1 MLSLQNIEEEISL
14 MLSIPDADLSE
25 EQRTAMDS
33 YLDEL
38 AGQEA
43 DKIDSFA
50 SFIRAESARAKY
62 YREEA
67 QRLSSKARVA
77 EERIGFLKHRYLS
90 TMQSAGLTKIQ
101 GNAYCVSIR
110 HTPSVEVDDVDKLDD
125 LYCRIIP
132 ARREPDKKI
141 LSEALKG
148 GTVIPGCRLVTNDSL
163 QIR

>member
-1 MLSLQNIEEEISL
+1 MLDV
-14 MLSIPDADLSE
+14 PDDQLTG
-25 EQRTAMDS
+25 EQKAIMDD
-33 YLDEL
+33 YLNEL
-38 AGQEA
+38 GDQEA
-43 DKIDSFA
+43 SKIDSFA